1 MAVVAGPVSR
11 WFALALLAVAM
22 TVIASA
28 CFSGLGGDGGS
39 AEVAFQIDE
48 TDPDKPILVPLEG
61 DVPVDEEV
69 FVRLEV
75 PKPLDADA
83 VRVRLEKRVGST
95 YRERVDF
102 FWPVVPPWNVAV
114 IPITIPESGNWNVA
128 LIVNSRKV
136 TDVVFDA
143 SRR

>member
-1 MAVVAGPVSR
+1 MAVVARPVSR
-11 WFALALLAVAM
+11 RFAVVLMAVAM
-22 TVIASA
+22 MVIATA
-28 CFSGLGGDGGS
+28 CLSGLGGDGGS
-39 AEVAFQIDE
+39 AEVAFLIDE
-48 TDPDKPILVPLEG
+48 ADPDKPILVPIDG
-61 DVPVDEEV
+61 DVPVGEEV

-75 PKPLDADA
+75 PRPLDADA
-83 VRVRLEKRVGST
+83 VRVRLEKRIGST

-102 FWPVVPPWNVAV
+102 FWPVIPPWNVAV

>member
-1 MAVVAGPVSR
+1 MSR
-11 WFALALLAVAM
+11 RFGLALIAVAM
-22 TVIASA
+22 TVIATA

-48 TDPDKPILVPLEG
+48 THPDKPILVPLEG

-83 VRVRLEKRVGST
+83 VRVRLEKRIGST

-102 FWPVVPPWNVAV
+102 FWPVIPPWNVAV